1 MSGRRRLVLTLGAV
15 GFLAAA
21 VLLLALLE
29 PAHAA
34 KLPGYMAVAFTV
46 AGKFIV
52 LAPALGEDV
61 PYSPYYLATM
71 IALMDVATAL
81 FVVTNL
87 DVLFKLPW
95 LGKRLKGM
103 EENGRRTLELN
114 PWYKR
119 WAAAG
124 VAVFV
129 MFPLTGTGA
138 IGGTIFG
145 RLIGLWAPSI
155 LGGITA
161 GAAIGSYGMAL
172 GADGLARVLAP
183 VRDTLGFK
191 IASGLVVTAF
201 LAILV
206 WQALKPSPAPRD
218 PGPGAPI
225 PPPPA

>member
-1 MSGRRRLVLTLGAV
+1 MSGRRRLVLTLGAA
-15 GFLAAA
+15 GFLAAV
-21 VLLLALLE
+21 VLLLALIE

-34 KLPGYMAVAFTV
+34 KLPGYMVVAFTV

-52 LAPALGEDV
+52 LAPALGEEV

-71 IALMDVATAL
+71 IALMDVATSL

-87 DVLFKLPW
+87 DVLFRIPW

-114 PWYKR
+114 PWYRR

-124 VAVFV
+124 VSVFV

-145 RLIGLWAPSI
+145 RLIGLSAPAI
-155 LGGITA
+155 LGGIAA

-183 VRDTLGFK
+183 VRHTLGFK

-206 WQALKPSPAPRD
+206 WQAVK
-218 PGPGAPI
+218 
-225 PPPPA
+225 PPPKPAGVPPMPPLNPPAG